1 MKAVPSLCWVLTP
14 ESMLAESTVW
24 GLMIYSLDDLQLEA
38 LCLLGVDLRPLVENM
53 LMLALPVFFVT
64 VPLPSKSWVLCCHLL
79 SPSPL
84 LLSHP
89 HLRHF
94 LGQGGQVGQAP
105 RQDRISAGWVS

>member
-53 LMLALPVFFVT
+53 LMLALPVFFCHRTSSFKV
-64 VPLPSKSWVLCCHLL
+64 VGAVL
-79 SPSPL
+79 SFAFPFSTA
-84 LLSHP
+84 S
-89 HLRHF
+89 
-94 LGQGGQVGQAP
+94 
-105 RQDRISAGWVS
+105 